1 MYHLTFKKLSVGL
14 LMAFLT
20 GCSTTKL
27 VRELPPPDLLADCPE
42 VVEQL
47 KTNGGLAW
55 TILEYRKAL
64 STCNID
70 KRSLREWADTK

>member
-1 MYHLTFKKLSVGL
+1 
-14 LMAFLT
+14 MAFLT
-20 GCSTTKL
+20 GRKAALAMCLLTLAGCSTTKL

-55 TILEYRKAL
+55 TILEYRKAF

-70 KRSLREWADTK
+70 KRSLREWAKE